1 MIGEQIKR
9 LRKSKRL
16 SLRAFAKKTDL
27 THESIRYVESGRGS
41 LIAVERIAA
50 AYKKKITL
58 VYNDGT
64 EIRLP
69 GSLGRQLASVRR
81 LLKKKRDDIVGISL
95 ADIEAIETE
104 NPRVLV
110 ALVELYA
117 KLLSDDGVT
126 LGLELRPPNNF
137 DLKISKANK
146 ENVHVTRSHC

>member
-16 SLRAFAKKTDL
+16 SLRAFARKTGL

-50 AYKKKITL
+50 AYKKKVAL

-81 LLKKKRDDIVGISL
+81 LLKKKRDDIAGII
-95 ADIEAIETE
+95 AKDIEAIETE

-110 ALVELYA
+110 AMVELYA

-126 LGLELRPPNNF
+126 LGLELRPLTKL
-137 DLKISKANK
+137 DRIILESK
-146 ENVHVTRSHC
+146 ENAHVQRSHC

>member
-1 MIGEQIKR
+1 MIGEQIKH

-16 SLRAFAKKTDL
+16 SLRAFAKKTGL
-27 THESIRYVESGRGS
+27 TYESIRYVESGRGS

-50 AYKKKITL
+50 AYKRKVTL

-81 LLKKKRDDIVGISL
+81 LLKKKRDEVHGISH
-95 ADIEAIETE
+95 ADIESIETE

-110 ALVELYA
+110 AMVELYA

-126 LGLELRPPNNF
+126 LGLELRPLTKL
-137 DLKISKANK
+137 DRIILDSK
-146 ENVHVTRSHC
+146 ENAHVARNHC